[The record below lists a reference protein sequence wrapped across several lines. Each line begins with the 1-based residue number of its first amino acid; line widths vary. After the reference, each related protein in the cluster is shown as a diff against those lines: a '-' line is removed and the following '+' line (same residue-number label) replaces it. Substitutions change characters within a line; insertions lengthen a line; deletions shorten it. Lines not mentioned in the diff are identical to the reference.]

1 MRTTEYALEQ
11 RRQVNYGWSPLMQIV
26 TCQLLQ
32 IGTRHWELPF
42 TSTELDHGLLISNT
56 P

>member
-1 MRTTEYALEQ
+1 
-11 RRQVNYGWSPLMQIV
+11 MQIV
-26 TCQLLQ
+26 TCQQLQ

-56 P
+56 PWKESRVESRNEAQGTDRTGF